1 MKVPWTQDPLDREIY
16 HIAVPAFLGF
26 LGFVLFDAI
35 NIFWVGRLGTSAIAG
50 VASAAFLTWA
60 VYAAMNAT
68 TAGANSLIAQLFGA
82 GRTDEARQLAVEAA
96 WLSLGVCVLL
106 MALLLPGIGP
116 VFRLMGLQPE
126 TAAYARQ
133 YLTIYACALP
143 LYYLCNLA
151 GSIFN
156 AYGDTR
162 TNVLIMSSSVALNL
176 LLDPVLILGYL
187 TGRPFGVPG
196 AAVASAICIT
206 CALVLQVVFLR
217 RRGYLPPLVE
227 VVRIPTFTRSLGILK
242 IGVPAASVNVVWSLV
257 YPALT
262 AIITRFGEAPL
273 AGLSV
278 CFRLEGVPYYLGIG
292 FSTAMAT
299 LVGQS
304 LGMGDIPRVRQIVG
318 RGRLLITALLVPV
331 ALAFIFIPHL
341 LVSPMTSDPEVIA
354 NAVRYLRT
362 VGYFEVFLGWE
373 LLFEGV
379 FTGLGHTRDYMLISV
394 PLTLARWPAAWLL
407 AITLGLG
414 TPGIWWAITL
424 STFAKGVWA
433 SWLFHKGVSTSRLLE
448 SRAAPALAPQQ

>member
-1 MKVPWTQDPLDREIY
+1 MKALWKFHPLDREISR
-16 HIAVPAFLGF
+16 IAVPAFLGS
-26 LGFVLFDAI
+26 LGFVLFDII
-35 NIFWVGRLGTSAIAG
+35 NIFWVGTLGTPAIAG

-60 VYAAMNAT
+60 VYAAMAAT
-68 TAGANSLIAQLFGA
+68 TAGANSLIAQAFGA
-82 GRTDEARQLAVEAA
+82 GKHEEARQTAVEAA
-96 WLSLGVCVLL
+96 WLSLGGSLL
-106 MALLLPGIGP
+106 IMALLLPSIP
-116 VFRLMGLQPE
+116 LIFRLMGLQPE

-133 YLTIYACALP
+133 YLTIYVAALP

-151 GSIFN
+151 GAVFN

-162 TNVLIMSSSVALNL
+162 TNVIIMSATVALNIV
-176 LLDPVLILGYL
+176 LDPVLILGWG
-187 TGRPFGVPG
+187 TGRPLGVPG
-196 AAVASAICIT
+196 AAAASVLVT
-206 CALVLQVVFLR
+206 TLALALQVVFLR
-217 RRGYLPPLVE
+217 RRNYLPPLAE
-227 VVRIPTFTRSLGILK
+227 LLRLPAFTRGTRMLK

-278 CFRLEGVPYYLGIG
+278 CFRLEGVPYFLGIG
-292 FSTAMAT
+292 FSTAMAA
-299 LVGQS
+299 LVGQAF
-304 LGMGDIPRVRQIVG
+304 GRGDMRRVREIVT
-318 RGRLLITALLVPV
+318 RGRLLITLLLLPV
-331 ALAFIFIPHL
+331 ALAFILVPEL
-341 LVSPMTSDPEVIA
+341 LVRPMTSDPEVIA
-354 NAVRYLRT
+354 NAARYLRT
-362 VGYFEVFLGWE
+362 VGYFEIFLGWE

-433 SWLFHKGVSTSRLLE
+433 SWLFHKGGATLRLLKANE
-448 SRAAPALAPQQ
+448 SPALALQS

>member
-1 MKVPWTQDPLDREIY
+1 MKFPWESHPLDREIFR
-16 HIAVPAFLGF
+16 IAVPAFLGS
-26 LGFVLFDAI
+26 LGFILFDII
-35 NIFWVGRLGTSAIAG
+35 NIFWVGKLGTSAIAG

-60 VYAAMNAT
+60 VYASMAAT
-68 TAGANSLIAQLFGA
+68 TAGANSLIAQAFGA
-82 GRTDEARQLAVEAA
+82 GKGDEARHTAVEAA
-96 WLSLGVCVLL
+96 WLSLGGSLL
-106 MALLLPGIGP
+106 IMALLLPFISAI
-116 VFRLMGLQPE
+116 FRLMGLQPE

-133 YLTIYACALP
+133 YLTIYVGALP
-143 LYYLCNLA
+143 LYYLCSLA
-151 GSIFN
+151 GSVFN

-162 TNVLIMSSSVALNL
+162 TNVIIMSGSVALNAA
-176 LLDPVLILGYL
+176 LDPVLILGYL
-187 TGRPFGVPG
+187 TGRPLGVPG
-196 AAVASAICIT
+196 AAAASVIST
-206 CALVLQVVFLR
+206 VLALTLQVVYLR
-217 RRGYLPPLVE
+217 RRGYLPPLAE
-227 VVRIPTFTRSLGILK
+227 LLRMPAFTRAARILK

-278 CFRLEGVPYYLGIG
+278 CFRLEGVPYFLGIG
-292 FSTAMAT
+292 FATAMAA

-304 LGMGDIPRVRQIVG
+304 LGRGDKGRVREIVA
-318 RGRLLITALLVPV
+318 RGRLLITALLLPV
-331 ALAFIFIPHL
+331 ALAFILFPGL

-354 NAVRYLRT
+354 NAARYLRT
-362 VGYFEVFLGWE
+362 VGYFEIFLGWE

-379 FTGLGHTRDYMLISV
+379 FTGLGHTSDYMFISV

-433 SWLFHKGVSTSRLLE
+433 SWLFHNGAGTTRLLSGE
-448 SRAAPALAPQQ
+448 TPVPALQQ

>member
-1 MKVPWTQDPLDREIY
+1 MSARRVHNPLDREIFR
-16 HIAVPAFLGF
+16 IAVPAFLGF
-26 LGFVLFDAI
+26 LGFILFDAI
-35 NIFWVGRLGTSAIAG
+35 NIFWVGKLGTSAIAG

-60 VYAAMNAT
+60 VMAAMNT
-68 TAGANSLIAQLFGA
+68 TAAGANSLIAQLFGA
-82 GRTDEARQLAVEAA
+82 GRSEEARQTAVEAA
-96 WLSLGVCVLL
+96 WLSVGVCVLL
-106 MALLLPGIGP
+106 MALLLPSIGSI
-116 VFRLMGLQPE
+116 FGLMGLQAE
-126 TAAYARQ
+126 TAGYARQ

-162 TNVLIMSSSVALNL
+162 TNVLIMSLSVALNIA
-176 LLDPVLILGYL
+176 LDPVLILGWL

-196 AAVASAICIT
+196 AAVSSVISIT
-206 CALVLQVVFLR
+206 CALALQVVFLR
-217 RRGYLPPLVE
+217 RRGYLPPLSKVL
-227 VVRIPTFTRSLGILK
+227 RLPDFTRSTSILK
-242 IGVPAASVNVVWSLV
+242 IGIPAASVNVVWSLV

-262 AIITRFGEAPL
+262 VIITRFGEAPL

-304 LGMGDIPRVRQIVG
+304 LGRGDIRRVRQIVA
-318 RGRLLITALLVPV
+318 RGRFLITALLVPV

-341 LVSPMTSDPEVIA
+341 LVRPMTSDPEVIA

-379 FTGLGHTRDYMLISV
+379 FTGLGHTRDYMFISV

-424 STFAKGVWA
+424 STFAKGAWA
-433 SWLFHKGVSTSRLLE
+433 SWLFHRGSSTSRVLE
-448 SRAAPALAPQQ
+448 AREAPALAPQQ

>member
-1 MKVPWTQDPLDREIY
+1 MKARWFNHPLDREISR
-16 HIAVPAFLGF
+16 IAVPAFLGF
-26 LGFVLFDAI
+26 LGFILFDAI
-35 NIFWVGRLGTSAIAG
+35 NIFWVGQLGTSAIAG

-60 VYAAMNAT
+60 VMAAMSAT
-68 TAGANSLIAQLFGA
+68 TAGAGSLISQFFGA
-82 GRTDEARQLAVEAA
+82 GKTEEARATAVESV

-106 MALLLPGIGP
+106 MALLLPAIGAI
-116 VFRLMGLQPE
+116 FRLMGLQAD

-162 TNVLIMSSSVALNL
+162 TNVLIMTSSVALNL

-196 AAVASAICIT
+196 AAAASAICIT
-206 CALVLQVVFLR
+206 CALVVQVVFLR

-227 VVRIPTFTRSLGILK
+227 VFRFPAFTRTKRILS

-278 CFRLEGVPYYLGIG
+278 CFRWEGIPYFLGIG

-299 LVGQS
+299 LVGQAY
-304 LGMGDIPRVRQIVG
+304 GRGDMQRVRQIVG
-318 RGRLLITALLVPV
+318 RGRLLITALLSPV

-341 LVSPMTSDPEVIA
+341 LISPLTSDPEVIA
-354 NAVRYLRT
+354 NAARYLRT
-362 VGYFEVFLGWE
+362 VGYCEVFLGWE

-379 FTGLGHTRDYMLISV
+379 FTGLGHTRNYMLISV

-407 AITLGLG
+407 AITLGYG
-414 TPGIWWAITL
+414 TPGIWWAISL
-424 STFAKGVWA
+424 STLAKGIWT
-433 SWLFHKGVSTSRLLE
+433 SRLFYKGVSTSRLL
-448 SRAAPALAPQQ
+448 APQNLPALAPQQ

>member
-1 MKVPWTQDPLDREIY
+1 MKTRWFNHPLDREISR
-16 HIAVPAFLGF
+16 IAVPAFLGF
-26 LGFVLFDAI
+26 LGFILFDAI

-60 VYAAMNAT
+60 VMAAMSAT
-68 TAGANSLIAQLFGA
+68 TAGAGSLIAQLFGA
-82 GRTDEARQLAVEAA
+82 GRSEEARRTAVEAA
-96 WLSLGVCVLL
+96 WLSLGVCLLL

-116 VFRLMGLQPE
+116 VFRLMGLQPG

-162 TNVLIMSSSVALNL
+162 TNVLIMSASVAFNVV
-176 LLDPVLILGYL
+176 LDPVLILGWL

-196 AAVASAICIT
+196 AAAASAICIT
-206 CALVLQVVFLR
+206 CALVLQVIFLR
-217 RRGYLPPLVE
+217 RRGYLPPMSE
-227 VVRIPTFTRSLGILK
+227 VVRFPVFIRAKRILA

-278 CFRLEGVPYYLGIG
+278 CFRWEGIPYFLGIG

-299 LVGQS
+299 LVGQAY
-304 LGMGDIPRVRQIVG
+304 GRGDMQRVRQIVV
-318 RGRLLITALLVPV
+318 RGRLLITALLLPV
-331 ALAFIFIPHL
+331 ALAFIFIPEL
-341 LVSPMTSDPEVIA
+341 LVRPLTSDPEVIS
-354 NAVRYLRT
+354 NAARYLRI

-394 PLTLARWPAAWLL
+394 PLTLTRWPAAWLL

-414 TPGIWWAITL
+414 TTGIWWAISL
-424 STFAKGVWA
+424 STLAKGLWT
-433 SWLFHKGVSTSRLLE
+433 SWLFHKGASTSRLLA
-448 SRAAPALAPQQ
+448 SQSPPALAPQL